1 MTVSD
6 NRKRR
11 YFNGYDAA
19 LIVLLAA
26 LALVIMLCLDFGV
39 SDGSY
44 ACVYVD
50 SEPRGEYPL
59 YEDREIVIEGYNGSR
74 NVLVIEDGRAYMKE
88 ASCPD
93 RLCMH
98 QGRIDKSGQTI
109 VCLPNR
115 VVIEIKNGEG
125 GGYDA
130 ITQ

>member
-26 LALVIMLCLDFGV
+26 LALVIMLCLDFEV

-50 SEPRGEYPL
+50 AEPSGEYPL